1 MMSVSDFTFS
11 VLTTEIRR
19 HFEKAIAENKF
30 SVLDPVLQ
38 SDQGHQFYDVL
49 IICVLFIV
57 YVCFFRYQV
66 NGPGV

>member
-1 MMSVSDFTFS
+1 MSVSDLTFS

-19 HFEKAIAENKF
+19 HFEKVMPENKF

-38 SDQGHQFYDVL
+38 SDQGHQFYDFL

-57 YVCFFRYQV
+57 CVCVFCYQV